1 MNKNEFLSRLEQGLQ
16 SLQTQERS
24 EILLEYAQHIDQK
37 VQDGF
42 KEEEVIN
49 DFGDIDELLKELL
62 SDPNYKQ
69 RSDNTEYI
77 KQNVY
82 GLGRFL
88 QTTIDGF
95 LGMNRKE
102 VFNILGKFILLV
114 IVFCFVQFGL
124 EIFSS
129 LICSLVFSPFSL
141 PFHYEITALLN
152 FFLDILSLGVFI
164 YVLYYGIKKYVF
176 PFAPKKPLQDE
187 GHYETQRNYQT
198 AVRIP
203 KKQTSSK
210 ADLRPRDDTLIN
222 AIVVIFKVI
231 MVVVFLLPIATSFLA
246 FLTALL
252 FFIYFSI
259 IGLPC
264 IGITLIIL
272 GGALIQLS
280 LILFISKL
288 LFSKEASVDPSESSQ
303 ETDIPS
309 QEVNH
314 EN

>member
-49 DFGDIDELLKELL
+49 DFGDIDELLKELV

-114 IVFCFVQFGL
+114 IVFCFVEFGL
-124 EIFSS
+124 KIFSL
-129 LICSLVFSPFSL
+129 LICSLVFSPLNL
-141 PFHYEITALLN
+141 PFQYEITALLN
-152 FFLDILSLGVFI
+152 FFLDILSLGIFI

-176 PFAPKKPLQDE
+176 PFAPQKPVQNE
-187 GHYETQRNYQT
+187 TSYETQRNYHT
-198 AVRIP
+198 AVLAP
-203 KKQTSSK
+203 KKQEYTKPNIKSK
-210 ADLRPRDDTLIN
+210 DDTLITL
-222 AIVVIFKVI
+222 VVIIFKII
-231 MVVVFLLPIATSFLA
+231 MVVAFLLPIATTL
-246 FLTALL
+246 LGLVIALL
-252 FFIYFSI
+252 IFIYFACT
-259 IGLPC
+259 GLPC
-264 IGITLIIL
+264 IGITIAIL
-272 GGALIQLS
+272 GGALIHLA
-280 LILFISKL
+280 LVLFICKL
-288 LFSKEASVDPSESSQ
+288 LFSKEASINPRESSQ
-303 ETDIPS
+303 EIAYTS